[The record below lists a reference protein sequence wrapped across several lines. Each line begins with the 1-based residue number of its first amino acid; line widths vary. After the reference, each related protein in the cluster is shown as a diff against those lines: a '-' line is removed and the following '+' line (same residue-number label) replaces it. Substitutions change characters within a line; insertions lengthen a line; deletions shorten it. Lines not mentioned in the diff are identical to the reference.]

1 MNIYDIARE
10 AGVSIATVSRVL
22 NHKDTVRADTRAKV
36 EKVLK
41 RCNYA
46 PSAIAQGMVSKSL
59 HTVAVLTVDI
69 RDSHY
74 ARTAYTIEREF
85 GRRGYEVILC
95 NTGGDRA
102 ETLRTLQAV
111 AQKQVDGLILVGSIF
126 NTICQ
131 GAEMENLL
139 RKMPVVLANGT
150 LALPDAYSVMVDDC
164 RGVEMAVEH
173 LVKTGRRNLY
183 YIKDKSTD
191 SAAAKAKGFLS
202 GMAAAGLDADG
213 HVLETGETLEDGIRA
228 VQQLFR
234 SVFHFERS
242 FLPDG
247 SQFDH
252 LFQDGETFH
261 VGGLELT
268 ALHVP
273 GHTPADMAYRVG
285 DDVFV
290 GDTLFMPDVG
300 TARADFPGGDAA
312 TLYRS
317 IQRLL
322 ALPAH
327 TRLHMCH
334 DYPPENRAPAWV
346 STVAEQ
352 RSGNIHVHEGVTEAA
367 FVQMRTA
374 RDATL
379 AMPTLILPSVQVNVR
394 AGKLPPAQDDGR
406 TYIQLPIN
414 AFLKGA
420 GAPQGMT

>member
-1 MNIYDIARE
+1 MPHASMHIEPFFDPVT
-10 AGVSIATVSRVL
+10 GTVSYVL
-22 NHKDTVRADTRAKV
+22 ADTDAGQAAV
-36 EKVLK
+36 IDPVLDFE
-41 RCNYA
+41 
-46 PSAIAQGMVSKSL
+46 PKS
-59 HTVAVLTVDI
+59 
-69 RDSHY
+69 
-74 ARTAYTIEREF
+74 
-85 GRRGYEVILC
+85 
-95 NTGGDRA
+95 
-102 ETLRTLQAV
+102 
-111 AQKQVDGLILVGSIF
+111 
-126 NTICQ
+126 
-131 GAEMENLL
+131 
-139 RKMPVVLANGT
+139 GT
-150 LALPDAYSVMVDDC
+150 LTSASSDRIIEYV
-164 RGVEMAVEH
+164 
-173 LVKTGRRNLY
+173 RRQGWQVQWILETHAHA
-183 YIKDKSTD
+183 DH
-191 SAAAKAKGFLS
+191 LS
-202 GMAAAGLDADG
+202 GAQHIRHHLGGKVAIGA
-213 HVLETGETLEDGIRA
+213 HIRA

-252 LFQDGETFH
+252 LFEDGETFH

-420 GAPQGMT
+420 GAPRGMS